1 MKKNKAL
8 RAASALL
15 VLTLLTTSII
25 GGTFAKY
32 TTSDSATDTARV
44 AKFGVL
50 VTVSGSLF
58 ADSYKETPV
67 TDDTATVIAHNRST
81 ASGNVHDGDDIVAP
95 GTKNNAGITFGL
107 SGKPEVSTKVKYE
120 VDKTDSKDYSN
131 IWLADGKYGVMVEV
145 QDTTGEQVKGYYTQT
160 TGGSG
165 TVNTYTYISTDTI
178 GAAGEKYYKYE
189 SIVELDNTSYTATD
203 KRYVSGKYYPIIWE
217 HKIGNATVAT
227 KVHSLGDLDA
237 AIEVIQSS
245 CAPNIDLGTVANSD
259 VVIAWEWPFEDSGN
273 SVVDGC
279 DTVLGNL
286 IAGTEIVKMG
296 ADNAVT
302 AITLDATTV
311 PGVTNA
317 KAGTDTV
324 ACLTAAYN
332 VALTVEQVD

>member
-58 ADSYKETPV
+58 ADSYKEEPV
-67 TDDTATVIAHNRST
+67 TDNSATVIAYNRS
-81 ASGNVHDGDDIVAP
+81 AAADGDDVVAP
-95 GTKNNAGITFGL
+95 GTENDTGITFGL
-107 SGKPEVSTKVKYE
+107 SGTPEVSTEVKYE
-120 VDKTDSKDYSN
+120 VVDTTEDSKDYSN
-131 IWLADGKYGVMVEV
+131 IWLADGEYGVMVEV
-145 QDTTGEQVKGYYTQT
+145 QDTTGEQVQGYYTQT

-178 GAAGEKYYKYE
+178 GAAGIKYYKYE
-189 SIVELDNTSYTATD
+189 PIVKLDSTSYTAND
-203 KRYVSGKYYPIIWE
+203 GRYVPGKYYPIIWE
-217 HKIGNATVAT
+217 HKIGNAADAT
-227 KVHSLGDLDA
+227 EVHSLSDLDT
-237 AIEVIQSS
+237 AIEKIQSTYD
-245 CAPNIDLGTVANSD
+245 PNTDLGIVKNSD
-259 VVIAWEWPFEDSGN
+259 VVIAWKWPFEVTGN
-273 SVVDGC
+273 SVVDSC

-286 IAGTEIVKMG
+286 IAGTEVVKMDTG
-296 ADNAVT
+296 NAVT
-302 AITLDATTV
+302 VIKTETVDDVTT
-311 PGVTNA
+311 A

-332 VALTVEQVD
+332 IALTVEQVD

>member
-67 TDDTATVIAHNRST
+67 TDNTATVIAHNRST

-131 IWLADGKYGVMVEV
+131 IWLADGEYGVMVEA
-145 QDTTGEQVKGYYTQT
+145 QDTTGEKVKGYYTKDI
-160 TGGSG
+160 SA
-165 TVNTYTYISTDTI
+165 NTYSYISDENAI
-178 GAAGEKYYKYE
+178 GNNSNKYYKYE
-189 SIVELDNTSYTATD
+189 RIVELSNTSYKDTD
-203 KRYVSGKYYPIIWE
+203 GRHVSGKYYPIIWE

-286 IAGTEIVKMG
+286 IAGTEVVKMG

-317 KAGTDTV
+317 KVGNDTV